1 MRTDAWQDGVYSNA
15 KAKKLLGWEPVD
27 TLERYVRRASPRL

>member
-1 MRTDAWQDGVYSNA
+1 MRTHASQDAVYSNA
-15 KAKKLLGWEPVD
+15 KAKRLLGWVPVD